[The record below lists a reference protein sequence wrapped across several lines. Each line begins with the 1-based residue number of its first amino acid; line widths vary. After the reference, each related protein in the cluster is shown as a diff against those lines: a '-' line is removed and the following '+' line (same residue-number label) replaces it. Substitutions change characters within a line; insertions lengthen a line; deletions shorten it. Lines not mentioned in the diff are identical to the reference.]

1 MRSAECGVSTP
12 NSVESK
18 EFSMNMFAM
27 ALLVAADTWMAA
39 AGLYYGVQIIRRY
52 RNYLLGLEWLVIG
65 ISGTNVLFLA
75 ATGIDHSSVSYHL
88 MVFFDAFSRSF
99 GMTLVFVLGMMAVTR
114 GYRASPLVEA
124 AAFGAATVV
133 GLWRTIDVRPVS
145 PEWSLFYLVLNL
157 AVALFMVTVAG
168 RLWRIGERRSATEVF
183 IATVLGAV
191 IAASYDFV
199 HIPGDDDNHTL
210 FYIPA
215 LAVWA
220 LMVTTYYRGYR
231 ALDDHHRQRPRSGSR
246 TSDAEASSVHIDRPL
261 D

>member
-1 MRSAECGVSTP
+1 
-12 NSVESK
+12 
-18 EFSMNMFAM
+18 MNTLAM
-27 ALLVAADTWMAA
+27 ALLLAADLWMSA

-65 ISGTNVLFLA
+65 VSGANVLFLA
-75 ATGIDHSSVSYHL
+75 ATGVDHSSVSYHL

-145 PEWSLFYLVLNL
+145 PPWSLFYLALNL
-157 AVALFMVTVAG
+157 AVAVFMVTVAG
-168 RLWRIGERRSATEVF
+168 RLWRIGERRCAASVF
-183 IATVLGAV
+183 IATILGAIV
-191 IAASYDFV
+191 ASTYDFV
-199 HIPGDDDNHTL
+199 HIPGDDADHTL

-215 LAVWA
+215 CAIWA
-220 LMVTTYYRGYR
+220 LMVTTYYYGYR
-231 ALDDHHRQRPRSGSR
+231 ALDDHNRRNPRKAAVTVS
-246 TSDAEASSVHIDRPL
+246 ASPE
-261 D
+261 

>member
-1 MRSAECGVSTP
+1 
-12 NSVESK
+12 
-18 EFSMNMFAM
+18 MNTLAM
-27 ALLVAADTWMAA
+27 VFLLAADIWMSA
-39 AGLYYGVQIIRRY
+39 AGLYYGVRIIRRY

-114 GYRASPLVEA
+114 GYRASLVVEA

-145 PEWSLFYLVLNL
+145 MPWSLFYLALNL
-157 AVALFMVTVAG
+157 AVAVFMMTVAA
-168 RLWRIGERRSATEVF
+168 RLWRIGEQRCATGVF
-183 IATVLGAV
+183 IATILGAI
-191 IAASYDFV
+191 IASTYDFV
-199 HIPGDDDNHTL
+199 HIPGDDADHTL

-215 LAVWA
+215 LAIWA
-220 LMVTTYYRGYR
+220 LMVTTYYHGYQ
-231 ALDDHHRQRPRSGSR
+231 ALDEHNRAAARSDSR
-246 TSDAEASSVHIDRPL
+246 AGDSETPPVHADGPL

>member
-1 MRSAECGVSTP
+1 MGECGVPTP

-18 EFSMNMFAM
+18 EFSMNTLAM
-27 ALLVAADTWMAA
+27 ALLLATDLWMAA

-65 ISGTNVLFLA
+65 VSGANVLFLG
-75 ATGIDHSSVSYHL
+75 ATGVDHSGVSYHL

-145 PEWSLFYLVLNL
+145 PPWSLFYLALNL
-157 AVALFMVTVAG
+157 AVAVFMVTVAG
-168 RLWRIGERRSATEVF
+168 RLWRIGERRCAAGVF
-183 IATVLGAV
+183 IATILGAIV
-191 IAASYDFV
+191 ASTYDFV
-199 HIPGDDDNHTL
+199 HIPGDDADHTL

-215 LAVWA
+215 CAIWA
-220 LMVTTYYRGYR
+220 LMVTTYYHGYR
-231 ALDDHHRQRPRSGSR
+231 ALDDHNRRHPRKAAV
-246 TSDAEASSVHIDRPL
+246 TVAASPE
-261 D
+261 

>member
-1 MRSAECGVSTP
+1 
-12 NSVESK
+12 
-18 EFSMNMFAM
+18 MNTLAM
-27 ALLVAADTWMAA
+27 LLLLAADLWMAA
-39 AGLYYGVQIIRRY
+39 AGLYYGVRIIRRY

-65 ISGTNVLFLA
+65 VSGTNVLFLA

-145 PEWSLFYLVLNL
+145 PPWSMFYLALNL
-157 AVALFMVTVAG
+157 AVAVFMVTVAG
-168 RLWRIGERRSATEVF
+168 RLWSIGERRCAAGVF
-183 IATVLGAV
+183 IATILGAIV
-191 IAASYDFV
+191 ASTYDFV
-199 HIPGDDDNHTL
+199 HIPGDDADHTL

-215 LAVWA
+215 CAIWA
-220 LMVTTYYRGYR
+220 LMVTTYYHGYR
-231 ALDDHHRQRPRSGSR
+231 ALAEHNRGLARSDSR
-246 TSDAEASSVHIDRPL
+246 DSNSEPSSVHGRIL

>member
-1 MRSAECGVSTP
+1 
-12 NSVESK
+12 
-18 EFSMNMFAM
+18 MNTLAM
-27 ALLVAADTWMAA
+27 ALLLAADTWMAA
-39 AGLYYGVQIIRRY
+39 AGLYYGVRIIRRH

-114 GYRASPLVEA
+114 GYRASLVVEA

-145 PEWSLFYLVLNL
+145 PQWSLFYLALNL
-157 AVALFMVTVAG
+157 AVAVFMVTVAG
-168 RLWRIGERRSATEVF
+168 RLWRIGERRCAAWVF
-183 IATVLGAV
+183 IATLLGAT
-191 IAASYDFV
+191 IASTYDFV
-199 HIPGDDDNHTL
+199 HIPGDDADHTL

-215 LAVWA
+215 LAIWA
-220 LMVTTYYRGYR
+220 LMITTYYHGYR
-231 ALDDHHRQRPRSGSR
+231 ALDDHNRGLARGGR
-246 TSDAEASSVHIDRPL
+246 TGNSAVPSVHADRPL